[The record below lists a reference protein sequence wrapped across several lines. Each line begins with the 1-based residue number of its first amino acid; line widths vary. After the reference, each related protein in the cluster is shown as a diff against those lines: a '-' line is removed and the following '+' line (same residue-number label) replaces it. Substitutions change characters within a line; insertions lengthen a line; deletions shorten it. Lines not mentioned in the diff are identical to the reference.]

1 MSAFMTRS
9 RIRGP
14 PRATRLCLNTRSQRI
29 GSLPRPP
36 GATEDRPEPADPLL
50 PKAASN
56 PGPSPLPSR
65 PTHRPIRRRRQS
77 SVLSIPLPCRA
88 RSTSLPAW
96 PLRKFD
102 RCVYRRA
109 TVSYR
114 RNRDRVVFQQYG
126 GAIGASRA
134 EAMPDASSGAVE
146 ERSGAVTRKQNGAY
160 RGDVRPRA
168 APPPRTG
175 PALLLC
181 PEISISVNRT
191 SGETNGYDHGLDGSR

>member
-1 MSAFMTRS
+1 MAGS

-14 PRATRLCLNTRSQRI
+14 TCSTRLCLDTRPR
-29 GSLPRPP
+29 GS
-36 GATEDRPEPADPLL
+36 EPEPRHRQGSPASGSPAAEGRIQPRSKPL
-50 PKAASN
+50 
-56 PGPSPLPSR
+56 SR
-65 PTHRPIRRRRQS
+65 PGRPIVQS
-77 SVLSIPLPCRA
+77 GAGDSLRFG
-88 RSTSLPAW
+88 RSLYPVAIDRSA
-96 PLRKFD
+96 LRKFD

>member
-29 GSLPRPP
+29 GSLPRAP
-36 GATEDRPEPADPLL
+36 GRHRGSTRTCGSPAAEGRIQPRSKPLSHL
-50 PKAASN
+50 
-56 PGPSPLPSR
+56 G
-65 PTHRPIRRRRQS
+65 RPIVQS
-77 SVLSIPLPCRA
+77 GAGDSLRFCRSLCPVA
-88 RSTSLPAW
+88 IDRSA
-96 PLRKFD
+96 LRKFD